1 MCPACMT
8 TAALIVAG
16 TTSAGG
22 LTALVVRTLRAKA
35 GARTINPATQTSGE
49 QNGTPSG
56 VTC

>member
-35 GARTINPATQTSGE
+35 GARAINPAPKPAESKNKPPRCIKG
-49 QNGTPSG
+49 
-56 VTC
+56 

>member
-22 LTALVVRTLRAKA
+22 LTAIIVRTLRAKA
-35 GARTINPATQTSGE
+35 GATMTNPATRTSGE
-49 QNGTPSG
+49 QNRSASC
-56 VTC
+56 VTG

>member
-1 MCPACMT
+1 MT

-22 LTALVVRTLRAKA
+22 LAALVVRTLRAKA

-49 QNGTPSG
+49 QNGSPRCITG
-56 VTC
+56 